1 MLVDFIKYLSNFKL
15 FLHFPLPSLISEEVF
30 SVSHPVF
37 LVLIIMDLPCKVGLL
52 VLVTGAHCSLKKA
65 FFVPYYN
72 GTNYV

>member
-15 FLHFPLPSLISEEVF
+15 ILHFPVPSLISEEVF

-37 LVLIIMDLPCKVGLL
+37 LVLIIMDLVLL
-52 VLVTGAHCSLKKA
+52 IGAHCSLKKA